1 MTNTLHRRGAPDA
14 LKKDFV
20 LFAVPTRSMSP
31 DLPEKMK
38 RFTEIVL
45 RHRPVNVGRF
55 QDMAI
60 RRVDLQNI
68 DKEMEDEIALT
79 VTFDN
84 VEAVASAVADLK
96 EADLGI
102 PINISGLLEEVKKC
116 CKKVGLVPHSAE
128 QSLGVFGRTDKLP
141 PREIVEINTMCGHGM
156 VSFNLIKKIVE
167 EVKLERMTPEQ
178 GAYLLAKPCEC
189 GAFNPTRARQML
201 EALRMKC

>member
-1 MTNTLHRRGAPDA
+1 MTNTLHRKGAPEA
-14 LKKDFV
+14 LKRDFI
-20 LFAVPTRSMSP
+20 LFATPSRSMSP

-45 RHRPVNVGRF
+45 KHRPVNVGRF
-55 QDMAI
+55 ENMAI
-60 RRVDLQNI
+60 RRVDMRHI
-68 DKEMEDEIALT
+68 DKEMENQIALT

-102 PINISGLLEEVKKC
+102 PINISGLLEEVKEC
-116 CKKVGLVPHSAE
+116 CNKTGLMRHSVE
-128 QSLGVFGRTDKLP
+128 QSLGVFGRTGRLP

-167 EVKLERMTPEQ
+167 EVKLERMTPEE
-178 GAYLLAKPCEC
+178 GAYILAKPCEC
-189 GAFNPTRARQML
+189 GAFNPTRAREML
-201 EALRMKC
+201 EALRMKG